1 MIVVVVVLLLAAGG
15 RTAKLRSHSIAELSK
30 NMFLIVKIKN
40 INVPTNI
47 AVTITNT
54 SKYA

>member
-1 MIVVVVVLLLAAGG
+1 MIVEVVVLLLAADNK
-15 RTAKLRSHSIAELSK
+15 TAKLRSHSIAELGK
-30 NMFLIVKIKN
+30 NIFLIVKIKN

-47 AVTITNT
+47 AVMIANI